1 MALPVLRE
9 PFADRL
15 PDVGEME
22 SAREL
27 HGLLAELADCRA
39 PVNLT
44 ISMPGK
50 DATVELKPS
59 VARVLVD
66 LLGHVKSGRAV
77 TLVPIGGSLTTQQAA
92 DMLNVSRPYLIGLI
106 DRGELSAS
114 KVGRHRRLE
123 AQEVLAYKRRR
134 DARRSSAMEAMLA
147 DSGDIE

>member
-1 MALPVLRE
+1 MPALRE

-22 SAREL
+22 SARQL
-27 HGLLAELADCRA
+27 HGLLAHLTDCKA
-39 PVNLT
+39 PVRLT
-44 ISMPGK
+44 ITTA
-50 DATVELKPS
+50 DENATVDLKPS
-59 VARVLVD
+59 VAQVLVE
-66 LLGHVKSGRAV
+66 LLGHIRAGRAV

-106 DRGELSAS
+106 DRGELSAA

-134 DARRSSAMEAMLA
+134 DAKRSAAMEALLA
-147 DSGDIE
+147 DSSDVE